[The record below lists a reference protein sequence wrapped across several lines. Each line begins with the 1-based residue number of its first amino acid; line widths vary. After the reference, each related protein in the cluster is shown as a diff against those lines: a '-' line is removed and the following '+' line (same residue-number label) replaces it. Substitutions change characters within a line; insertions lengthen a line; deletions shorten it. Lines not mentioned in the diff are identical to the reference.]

1 MKHKTRIAAAA
12 SAISLLPLVTLSAIT
27 GAGTAAGAATA
38 AHPFPTHVA
47 YKVGVMPSASQST
60 RDAAV
65 EKAYDAW
72 KSTYLVHGC
81 ASNEYYVST
90 KGDADAPNNGTVSE
104 AQGYGMNIVPLMA
117 GYDANAQTEFN
128 GLWQLVK
135 DHEDQYGMMEWQ
147 LDGNTCNYTDSGTPD
162 AATDGDLDIGYGLI
176 LADKQWGGYSTA
188 AKTWLANFYAHDVT
202 SDGHLKAEDDGP
214 TTDTRPS
221 DSMLDHL
228 RAFAAYD
235 TAHDWNKVIQRQEAL
250 FTEFTNAYSPSA
262 GLLSDFVVDADTTS
276 PQPAPANY
284 QEDQPDNIVGYNSIR
299 VPWHLGTDALENGAS
314 VAAVAYGLA
323 KKESSCTKSISGG
336 NPANVQ
342 PHIELNC
349 ANANISGDT
358 QAEEAGDSVGPSAMA
373 AGDQTWTDAI
383 WSQAQ
388 SNPFGDAYYGET
400 IRMLVLIVM
409 AGDYWN
415 PATTSTAAND
425 FSVSASP
432 ASGSVAQGGTA
443 TSTITTAVTSGSTQT
458 VSLSA
463 SGGPAGSTVSFSPT
477 SVTAGGTS
485 TLSVATTS
493 ATATGTYTITV
504 TGSAASGSH
513 TTSYTL
519 TVNPAS
525 GGGSG
530 GSFEAESS
538 SNTLA
543 GGAVVISCSACSG
556 GARVGYIGAG
566 GTLTFN
572 QINVASAGSYPVV
585 FAYTQAES
593 SSLTGDISVNGGS
606 VQAVGFANTGSFDT
620 PANKTVTLNL
630 AAGSNTI
637 EISNPSADAPDID
650 KITVPSAPTATKTS
664 YEAESSANTIA
675 GGARIASCSA
685 CSGGAKVGYVGEGGT
700 LQFNGVSV
708 TTAGTHTVT
717 FQYCDGTAARSANI
731 SVNAGAPTTVS
742 FPVTGG
748 FSTPG
753 TITLQLTLNAGTN
766 TILISNPTAYAPDFD
781 KITVS

>member
-1 MKHKTRIAAAA
+1 
-12 SAISLLPLVTLSAIT
+12 
-27 GAGTAAGAATA
+27 
-38 AHPFPTHVA
+38 
-47 YKVGVMPSASQST
+47 
-60 RDAAV
+60 
-65 EKAYDAW
+65 
-72 KSTYLVHGC
+72 
-81 ASNEYYVST
+81 
-90 KGDADAPNNGTVSE
+90 
-104 AQGYGMNIVPLMA
+104 
-117 GYDANAQTEFN
+117 
-128 GLWQLVK
+128 
-135 DHEDQYGMMEWQ
+135 
-147 LDGNTCNYTDSGTPD
+147 
-162 AATDGDLDIGYGLI
+162 
-176 LADKQWGGYSTA
+176 
-188 AKTWLANFYAHDVT
+188 
-202 SDGHLKAEDDGP
+202 
-214 TTDTRPS
+214 
-221 DSMLDHL
+221 
-228 RAFAAYD
+228 
-235 TAHDWNKVIQRQEAL
+235 
-250 FTEFTNAYSPSA
+250 
-262 GLLSDFVVDADTTS
+262 
-276 PQPAPANY
+276 
-284 QEDQPDNIVGYNSIR
+284 
-299 VPWHLGTDALENGAS
+299 
-314 VAAVAYGLA
+314 
-323 KKESSCTKSISGG
+323 
-336 NPANVQ
+336 
-342 PHIELNC
+342 
-349 ANANISGDT
+349 
-358 QAEEAGDSVGPSAMA
+358 
-373 AGDQTWTDAI
+373 
-383 WSQAQ
+383 
-388 SNPFGDAYYGET
+388 
-400 IRMLVLIVM
+400 
-409 AGDYWN
+409 
-415 PATTSTAAND
+415 
-425 FSVSASP
+425 
-432 ASGSVAQGGTA
+432 
-443 TSTITTAVTSGSTQT
+443 

-593 SSLTGDISVNGGS
+593 SSLTGDISVNGGP

-708 TTAGTHTVT
+708 ATAGTHTVT